1 MRHDTPIEKIT
12 LPNRTVFNRVAGLL
26 GEGFPVTLT
35 AKGNSMIPFIW
46 GDKDKV
52 VLRSAD
58 KYSVGDIVLVLLE
71 DGSYV
76 LHRIISIKGNSV
88 LLMGDGNYS
97 QTEPCTMNDIA
108 GKVTHVIRKD
118 RWIACDTP
126 LQRIKARLWRHLLS
140 VRRVLLYAL
149 RLWHSTIDP
158 EQERS
163 GICG

>member
-12 LPNRTVFNRVAGLL
+12 LPNRTIFNRVVELL
-26 GEGFPVTLT
+26 EEGFPVTLT

-46 GDKDKV
+46 GDRDKV
-52 VLRSAD
+52 VLRRAD
-58 KYSVGDIVLVLLE
+58 KYSAGDIVLVLLE
-71 DGSYV
+71 DGGYV

-108 GKVTHVIRKD
+108 GKVTHIIRKD
-118 RWIACDTP
+118 RWIACDTTI
-126 LQRIKARLWRHLLS
+126 QRTKARLWRRLLS
-140 VRRVLLYAL
+140 VRRVLLPAL
-149 RLWHSTIDP
+149 RLWHRKTDP